1 MEIFDSYIPFLHS
14 DADLFVMEYNAQP
27 RSLVDPREA
36 ALSAPSAP
44 LVDTP
49 QASRSSTA
57 DTSSVAGSCTTTH
70 TTIVGIGHTNANA
83 DYGRILAMLEQQQR
97 NIGALTQMWGVSAL
111 AGVSSQ
117 IFIIKDMLGRAT
129 EELQAVADL
138 YPGDQDHEQ
147 VVHAQ
152 SRVHSLTTKLAELDA
167 EHARMSCLTSSMPG
181 TVSTSHK

>member
-14 DADLFVMEYNAQP
+14 DDLFVMEYNAQP

-36 ALSAPSAP
+36 ALSTPSAP
-44 LVDTP
+44 PVEIP
-49 QASRSSTA
+49 QTSRASST
-57 DTSSVAGSCTTTH
+57 DTTLVSGSCATTP
-70 TTIVGIGHTNANA
+70 TTIVGSGHTNANA
-83 DYGRILAMLEQQQR
+83 DYGRLLAMMEQQQR
-97 NIGALTQMWGVSAL
+97 NIGALTHMWGVTAL
-111 AGVSSQ
+111 SGVSSQ

-138 YPGDQDHEQ
+138 YPGEQDHEQ

-167 EHARMSCLTSSMPG
+167 EYARMLCLSSPMPG